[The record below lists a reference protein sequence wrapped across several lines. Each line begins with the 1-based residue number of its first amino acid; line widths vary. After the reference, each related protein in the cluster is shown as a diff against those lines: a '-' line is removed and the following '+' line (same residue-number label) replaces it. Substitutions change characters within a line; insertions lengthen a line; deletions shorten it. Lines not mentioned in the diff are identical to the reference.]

1 MANLDLHPLSL
12 GEILD
17 RSFLLYRRN
26 FVLFLGIA
34 AIPQLF
40 VLALNLAQV
49 SLGISR
55 NPVQPGRP
63 VASPNLPPA
72 AAPAIIL
79 IGLIGIV
86 VYLVTYLLAQGAT
99 VSAVSEL
106 YLGRS
111 TTIGESL
118 RKSRAELGV
127 LFGVS
132 MLNGLVTLIGFVLL
146 IIPGVYLACRLLI
159 AVPAAMIENLG
170 PRESLERSFALTKGS
185 AGRSFMILVVYFI
198 ILIALMS
205 LLTGPIGVAS
215 AATRGNP
222 ELARLWALLMPV
234 SQSVVTVIVTPILL
248 IALSVFYF
256 DLRVRKEAFDL
267 QMMLNPSSSAA
278 AGAQGAV
285 L

>member
-1 MANLDLHPLSL
+1 M
-12 GEILD
+12 
-17 RSFLLYRRN
+17 YRQN
-26 FVLFLGIA
+26 FVLFVGIA

-49 SLGISR
+49 FLGLSR
-55 NPVQPGRP
+55 SPLQSGRP
-63 VASPNLPPA
+63 GATPDLPPA
-72 AAPAIIL
+72 AGPAILL
-79 IGLIGIV
+79 IGLVGIV
-86 VYLVTYLLAQGAT
+86 VYLVTYLLSQGAT
-99 VSAVSEL
+99 VSAVAEL

-118 RKSRAELGV
+118 RKARGEIGV

-132 MLNGLVTLIGFVLL
+132 VLNGLVTLVGFVLL
-146 IIPGVYLACRLLI
+146 IIPGVYLMCRLLI
-159 AVPAAMIENLG
+159 AVPAAMIEHLE
-170 PRESLERSFALTKGS
+170 PRASLDRSFALTKGS
-185 AGRSFMILVVYFI
+185 AGRSFMILVVYFV
-198 ILIALMS
+198 ILMALMFS
-205 LLTGPIGVAS
+205 LSLPIGVAS

-222 ELARLWALLMPV
+222 DLARLWAVLMAL

-267 QMMLNPSSSAA
+267 QMMLNPSSAAA
-278 AGAQGAV
+278 AGAQGAM

>member
-1 MANLDLHPLSL
+1 MANLDLRPLSL

-17 RSFLLYRRN
+17 RSFSLYRQN
-26 FVLFLGIA
+26 FVLFVGIA

-49 SLGISR
+49 FLGLSR

-63 VASPNLPPA
+63 GAVPDLPA
-72 AAPAIIL
+72 AAIPAIVL
-79 IGLIGIV
+79 IGLLALV
-86 VYLVTYLLAQGAT
+86 VYLVTYLLSQGAT
-99 VSAVSEL
+99 VSAVAEL

-118 RKSRAELGV
+118 RKARGEIGV

-132 MLNGLVTLIGFVLL
+132 MLNGLVTLLGFLAL
-146 IIPGVYLACRLLI
+146 IIPGVYLVCRLLI

-170 PRESLERSFALTKGS
+170 PRDSLERSFALTKGS
-185 AGRSFMILVVYFI
+185 AGRSFMLLVVYSI
-198 ILIALMS
+198 ILMALMIS
-205 LLTGPIGVAS
+205 LAVPIGVAS

-222 ELARLWALLMPV
+222 DLARLWAVLGAV
-234 SQSVVTVIVTPILL
+234 SQSVVTAIVTPILL

-267 QMMLNPSSSAA
+267 QMMLNPSSAPA
-278 AGAQGAV
+278 VGAQGAV